1 LYINRLFLRN
11 YRNYKFLDTKFNDG
25 FNVIYGNNAQG
36 KTNIL
41 EAIYLCTTGRSHRT
55 IKDNELIMYGSEKY
69 KIKVIYSKENRNDNS
84 IEINYSAKEKKS
96 ILINE
101 IPIKKIGSLMGQL
114 NSVMFSPED
123 LQIIKEGP
131 SERRRFIDIALSQLK
146 PSYFY
151 NLQQYIR
158 ILNQRN
164 YLLKE
169 IFLRKES
176 INSLDIWNQSLADA
190 GSKIITDRLKFID
203 ELYNKADRYHR
214 NITCNKEK
222 LFIKYISSIRFDPG
236 KDNIKTAFLKRL
248 DEEKSREIQK
258 GTTLVGPQRDD
269 IEILVND
276 ISLKQYGSQGQQR
289 TAVLSLKLSEL
300 EIIKDN
306 SGEYPVLLLDDVM
319 SELDV
324 NRREYLVENIKN
336 IQTFITCTDENEFIK
351 DIDNKSFFIKVENGI
366 IVKKN

>member
-1 LYINRLFLRN
+1 MYINRMFLKT
-11 YRNYKFLDTKFNDG
+11 YRNYNFLDTKFNVG
-25 FNVIYGNNAQG
+25 FNIIYGNNAQG

-41 EAIYLCTTGRSHRT
+41 EAIYLCTAGRSHRT
-55 IKDNELIMYGSEKY
+55 IKDNELIKYGSDNY
-69 KIKVIYSKENRNDNS
+69 KVKVIYHKEGRNDNS
-84 IEINYSAKEKKS
+84 IEINYSNKEKKN

-131 SERRRFIDIALSQLK
+131 SERRRFVDIALSQLK

-176 INSLDIWNQSLADA
+176 VDSLDVWNQSLADA
-190 GSKIITDRLKFID
+190 GSKIIFERIKFIED
-203 ELYNKADRYHR
+203 LYKKADNYHR
-214 NITCNKEK
+214 NITNNKEK
-222 LFIKYISSIRFDPG
+222 LLIKYISSIKLDLG
-236 KDNIKTAFLKRL
+236 NDIKGAFLKRIE
-248 DEEKSREIQK
+248 EEKTKEIQK

-306 SGEYPVLLLDDVM
+306 CGEYPVLLLDDVM
-319 SELDV
+319 SELDIK
-324 NRREYLVENIKN
+324 RREYLIDNIKN
-336 IQTFITCTDENEFIK
+336 IQTFITCTDKNDFIK
-351 DIDNKSFFIKVENGI
+351 EVDRGSCFIRIENGE
-366 IVKKN
+366 VV

>member
-1 LYINRLFLRN
+1 MFLRT
-11 YRNYKFLDTKFNDG
+11 YRNYNLLDTKFNVG
-25 FNVIYGNNAQG
+25 FNIIYGNNAQG

-55 IKDNELIMYGSEKY
+55 IKDNELIKYGSDKY
-69 KIKVIYSKENRNDNS
+69 TVKVIYHKADRNDNS
-84 IEINYSAKEKKS
+84 IEIRYVTKEKKN

-151 NLQQYIR
+151 NLQQYIK

-164 YLLKE
+164 HLLKE

-176 INSLDIWNQSLADA
+176 VNTLDIWNQSLADT
-190 GSKIITDRLKFID
+190 GSKIIKERVKFIED
-203 ELYNKADRYHR
+203 LYRKAYNFHKS
-214 NITCNKEK
+214 ITNNKEK
-222 LFIKYISSIRFDPG
+222 LLIKYISSIRFELETD
-236 KDNIKTAFLKRL
+236 IKGAFLERL
-248 DEEKSREIQK
+248 DEEKGREIQK

-276 ISLKQYGSQGQQR
+276 ASLKQYGSQGQQR

-306 SGEYPVLLLDDVM
+306 CGEYPVLLLDDVM
-319 SELDV
+319 SELDRK
-324 NRREYLVENIKN
+324 RREYLIENIKN
-336 IQTFITCTDENEFIK
+336 IQTFITCTDKNDFIK
-351 DIDNKSFFIKVENGI
+351 DIDNGSCFIRIENGAVI
-366 IVKKN
+366 